1 MDNIRYFVLRING
14 ELKRLAKIEDNAVAY
29 GYEGGSWVNMPDL
42 LKIINDIT
50 DYDEISEDEANKIIG
65 GNK

>member
-1 MDNIRYFVLRING
+1 MNKTRYFVLRING
-14 ELKRLAKIEDNAVAY
+14 DLKRLAKIEDNALAY
-29 GYEGGSWVNMPDL
+29 GYEGGSWVSMPDL

>member
-1 MDNIRYFVLRING
+1 MNKTRYFVLRING
-14 ELKRLAKIEDNAVAY
+14 DLKRLAKIEDNALAY
-29 GYEGGSWVNMPDL
+29 GYEGGDWVSMPDL

>member
-1 MDNIRYFVLRING
+1 MNKTRYFVLRING
-14 ELKRLAKIEDNAVAY
+14 DLKRLAKIEDNALAY
-29 GYEGGSWVNMPDL
+29 GYEGGAWVSMPDL